1 MTDIATRVA
10 SLLDDR
16 LLDLHKALDAGDPQ
30 NPADVEAHHLVAVEM
45 LRRGHQHGHTEDPW
59 ATAAIV
65 TDEVQVDGPDDI
77 EAPEGLSV
85 AWEGALSKG
94 GTVSIVL
101 TTDGYVLKAQP
112 SVNEVHHVEEPEGTD
127 PGEPEGTD
135 PGEPVEKSWDDAD
148 VLTALT
154 SEDRAW
160 FATVATVLDSGGDPD
175 LLVAKGNPEPLR
187 DYWRKGGNGKVNWGA
202 GGDFTSCAAAVS
214 KYMTSEEAKGYCAIR
229 HRETTGMWPGDKRNR
244 AQKAAADMTG
254 ILTLPDGSTYTFS
267 PEPVAKHGS
276 PGRPG
281 YSQLHGGGSG
291 GGAPRATAVDIKSG
305 TASSNAL
312 PKAAQKR
319 LRQELNRGTLVDTYG
334 SSFERGREHK
344 TGRDRHGEPITT
356 SGGGDPVRHHRE
368 QRDSALATLDAMPLR
383 SGASDSWAAKVATH
397 QGFIDGAT
405 GARPMFPRSHT
416 FGETLSG
423 ILFGGLSGA
432 TKAADLVE
440 AVEKHGDPSRPGYS
454 QLHGGGGAGGS
465 SLKDKSP
472 RVGGALTDSSRTY
485 PIRVQRAIDSKPRVI
500 DTEYGQIDDTMSA
513 WHHMVADGQGGYAFT
528 PERQAIHERIIE
540 GHLAGVMKNQPEPV
554 MVIMGG
560 GGGSGKGTL
569 IESGLLGDSLP
580 SDRVHIDADE
590 IKMQLPEYDSLVR
603 SGHKTEVANY
613 VHEESSILSKA
624 LQKRAEGQRSHI
636 VLDGTGDSNEESLR
650 KKITAPRAKG
660 YTVRAEYVSAPIS
673 TGRYDPP
680 SARGAWE
687 RNVERAASGPRG
699 LVVPSAIISAH
710 TSVSRLVPSMA
721 GEFDSFRL
729 WDTTNADGGGP
740 VLMGTATR
748 GSRVTVL
755 DAPRYQ
761 TFLAKGR
768 STVTP
773 DALMS
778 TITTEQWDRI
788 RSAV

>member
-10 SLLDDR
+10 SLDDAR
-16 LLDLHKALDAGDPQ
+16 LFALHKSLDEGDPL
-30 NPADVEAHHLVAVEM
+30 NPVDVEAHHTVSVEM
-45 LRRGHQHGHTEDPW
+45 LRRGHQHGHSDDPW
-59 ATAAIV
+59 AHAAIL
-65 TDEVQVDGPDDI
+65 TDEAQVDSPHDI
-77 EAPEGLSV
+77 EAPEGLSQ
-85 AWEGALSKG
+85 AWDAALAKG

-101 TTDGYVLKAQP
+101 TADGYVLKAQP
-112 SVNEVHHVEEPEGTD
+112 SVNEVHHVEEPEGI
-127 PGEPEGTD
+127 D
-135 PGEPVEKSWDDAD
+135 PGEPVEKAWDDVD
-148 VLTALT
+148 VLTSLT
-154 SEDRAW
+154 AEDRAW
-160 FATVATVLDSGGDPD
+160 FATVASVLDSGGDPD
-175 LLVAKGNPEPLR
+175 LLVEKGNPEPLR
-187 DYWRKGGNGKVNWGA
+187 DYWRKGGNGRVNWGA
-202 GGDFTSCAAAVS
+202 GGDFTACAAAVA
-214 KYMTSEEAKGYCAIR
+214 KYMSVEEAKGYCAIR

-244 AQKAAADMTG
+244 AQKSATDMTG
-254 ILTLPDGSTYTFS
+254 ILTLPDGSTYTFN
-267 PEPVAKHGS
+267 PAPAEPVEKHGNHNQQS
-276 PGRPG
+276 HAGGRRAAARVA
-281 YSQLHGGGSG
+281 SGGSDG
-291 GGAPRATAVDIKSG
+291 ESQAVTSG
-305 TASSNAL
+305 RQIL
-312 PKAAQKR
+312 PKSVKSRIRSEIPRGSIVEAYGPEYQSGKQR
-319 LRQELNRGTLVDTYG
+319 RSGVNRDGEPVRWRVSQTG
-334 SSFERGREHK
+334 SSDAVHTRTK
-344 TGRDRHGEPITT
+344 ARDAAIEALNAAPPG
-356 SGGGDPVRHHRE
+356 SL
-368 QRDSALATLDAMPLR
+368 SAQSLAFT
-383 SGASDSWAAKVATH
+383 VAGH
-397 QGFIDGAT
+397 QGFIDGAMGLKPT
-405 GARPMFPRSHT
+405 FPRSHT
-416 FGETLSG
+416 FSEFVGGLM
-423 ILFGGLSGA
+423 FAGLSGA

-440 AVEKHGDPSRPGYS
+440 QVEKHGDPSRPGYA
-454 QLHGGGGAGGS
+454 QLHGS
-465 SLKDKSP
+465 KVDDKKGP
-472 RVGGALTDSSRTY
+472 RVGSSLTDSSRTY
-485 PIRVQRAIDSKPRVI
+485 PRAVQRAIDSKPRVI

-513 WHHMVADGQGGYAFT
+513 WHHMVSDGQGGYAFT
-528 PERQAIHERIIE
+528 PQRQAVHERIIE
-540 GHLAGVMKNQPEPV
+540 GHLAGVTKDQPEPV

-590 IKMQLPEYDSLVR
+590 IKMQLPEYDTLVR
-603 SGHKTEVANY
+603 GGHKTEVANY

-729 WDTTNADGGGP
+729 WDTTSADGGGP

-748 GSRVTVL
+748 GSAVTVI

-768 STVTP
+768 STITP
-773 DALMS
+773 DSLMS
-778 TITTEQWDRI
+778 SISAEQWDRI
-788 RSAV
+788 RSAT

>member
-112 SVNEVHHVEEPEGTD
+112 SVNEVHHVE
-127 PGEPEGTD
+127 EPEGTD

-440 AVEKHGDPSRPGYS
+440 QVEKHGDPSRPGYAQMHGTGS
-454 QLHGGGGAGGS
+454 GSRKPSGKRPALNEPDNPPGETDKRRPDSIAAARAERARVAAIEPEITADMVDIADAHGGKLEGLDFRLKSEKSLARKIDAERDEPKFGGDPEKCARDMSDVARYTITFGDSQYVAGSKAVIKDLEAQGYELRVKNYWHKGDPYQGINIAATHPKTGVTFEIQLHTPTSLDFKEPKLSAGDPMRS
-465 SLKDKSP
+465 QSTHVLYETYRESKNN
-472 RVGGALTDSSRTY
+472 RVRYDTY
-485 PIRVQRAIDSKPRVI
+485 HSMR
-500 DTEYGQIDDTMSA
+500 
-513 WHHMVADGQGGYAFT
+513 
-528 PERQAIHERIIE
+528 RQAQQI
-540 GHLAGVMKNQPEPV
+540 PV
-554 MVIMGG
+554 PPP
-560 GGGSGKGTL
+560 
-569 IESGLLGDSLP
+569 P
-580 SDRVHIDADE
+580 SDLLAIGE
-590 IKMQLPEYDSLVR
+590 
-603 SGHKTEVANY
+603 
-613 VHEESSILSKA
+613 
-624 LQKRAEGQRSHI
+624 
-636 VLDGTGDSNEESLR
+636 
-650 KKITAPRAKG
+650 PRFQ
-660 YTVRAEYVSAPIS
+660 YLI
-673 TGRYDPP
+673 
-680 SARGAWE
+680 
-687 RNVERAASGPRG
+687 
-699 LVVPSAIISAH
+699 
-710 TSVSRLVPSMA
+710 
-721 GEFDSFRL
+721 
-729 WDTTNADGGGP
+729 TTN
-740 VLMGTATR
+740 
-748 GSRVTVL
+748 GSQVML
-755 DAPRYQ
+755 P
-761 TFLAKGR
+761 
-768 STVTP
+768 
-773 DALMS
+773 
-778 TITTEQWDRI
+778 
-788 RSAV
+788 